1 MSLDKTNFLFQ
12 ESATSI
18 CRLRELFEM
27 KKNPERILFS
37 LLTQVVENEVCGGG
51 GALVGLDGLIAGG
64 QHRQVGGEEVGV
76 GPRPPHHLQ
85 ELAEPLQLGEFL
97 QNILPGTPRD
107 GPHDDQEDHR
117 VVAMVCVAGHF
128 ILQRSTSASR
138 DPPSRELVGK
148 LPAFRVRV
156 ELSQSL
162 AFSY

>member
-1 MSLDKTNFLFQ
+1 
-12 ESATSI
+12 
-18 CRLRELFEM
+18 M

-64 QHRQVGGEEVGV
+64 QHRQMGGEEVGV

-138 DPPSRELVGK
+138 DPPSRYWWANSPPSESVWN
-148 LPAFRVRV
+148 
-156 ELSQSL
+156 
-162 AFSY
+162 